1 MADKA
6 QLTQASPRA
15 SRQGQSKAAH
25 STAASVSPKQKT
37 TGRQLRDF
45 YGDEKT
51 PETWETTNG
60 YKPHNYFIPAQY
72 FINTDEGIKEIVYS
86 EGTSSIFKDELGDKV
101 RKTQIPARNGLL
113 KVDGTNALLKWYL
126 YEITI
131 NGNPRF
137 NGVARKD
144 FEREAEVAL
153 QTDELI
159 FENYAAI
166 KEMSVPRLR
175 AMCFGIGKPAV
186 ANEPTKALQARLQA
200 YNKQNPQGFY
210 NLMQDENVDVMY
222 YCSQGITTGL
232 VTVDGPS
239 ILVKGTPVC
248 GVQPASSPV
257 NTLAR
262 YLEDNKS
269 AREAW
274 LGILKENAGA

>member
-6 QLTQASPRA
+6 QLTQSKPRA
-15 SRQGQSKAAH
+15 SRQGKSKAVH
-25 STAASVSPKQKT
+25 STAASTTRTHKT
-37 TGRQLRDF
+37 TGRTLKDF
-45 YGDEKT
+45 IGSEKN

-60 YKPHNYFIPAQY
+60 YKPHNFFIPAQY

-86 EGTSSIFKDELGDKV
+86 EGTSTIYKDELGDKV

-126 YEITI
+126 YEITT
-131 NGNPRF
+131 NGNPKF
-137 NGVARKD
+137 KGISKKD
-144 FEREAEVAL
+144 LELEAQTALEAE
-153 QTDELI
+153 DLI

-166 KEMSVPRLR
+166 KEMSMPRLR
-175 AMCFGIGKPAV
+175 ALCNAINKPAV
-186 ANEPTKALQARLQA
+186 ANEPAKALVARLQA
-200 YNKQNPQGFY
+200 YNKANPQGFY
-210 NLMQDENVDVMY
+210 NLMRDENVDVLY
-222 YCSQGITTGL
+222 YCSQGIITGL
-232 VTVDGPS
+232 VTVDNTN

-262 YLEDNKS
+262 HLEDNKS
-269 AREAW
+269 ARDAW